1 MCLRK
6 QLSSTI
12 KIIPIRWYK
21 YLRNKGTVIPGG
33 GRSKII
39 MNVILKKNII
49 RLKLKHEHLAAEI
62 LQEKHVTIKIKS
74 ENLFKV

>member
-1 MCLRK
+1 MCLQK
-6 QLSSTI
+6 QLRLTI

-21 YLRNKGTVIPGG
+21 YLRNKGTGISGG

-39 MNVILKKNII
+39 MNVILKKKKII

-62 LQEKHVTIKIKS
+62 LQEKHVYIICVYIF
-74 ENLFKV
+74 N